1 MNIRD
6 KKKLVQIRSKSTIIE
21 PQQPEPP
28 EAPDKAASVDSM
40 EHGQRPASQHHVD
53 PSSRPNPRRPNVP
66 PPDSATSVTS
76 LLATRAQLPPEA
88 LENLTPRSANMKR
101 VNRSHKGFLVAFP
114 LNAKQVN
121 LKRLQ
126 DEERFLLRLREA
138 GLPAPRVYS
147 TPEGHFEVPLS
158 ELNGEPALI
167 TDWVEGYAADFWKIR
182 GQLATTVRQFFHE
195 VPGAHRAQRGQA
207 LQDSL
212 GAIMNYFEKRN
223 CIVDLQVIIEQ
234 STGVAKII
242 DPAQIYNGTI
252 PFKHRRR
259 HREVLKELRMGQT
272 LIETL
277 LKEKPQETPPID
289 KWSKTDLESFWE
301 IECASLDHPFLEG
314 IWAKLSA
321 GPKRAETFGDLME
334 RSEVLER
341 TQWQK
346 FAEEKEKK
354 P

>member
-1 MNIRD
+1 
-6 KKKLVQIRSKSTIIE
+6 
-21 PQQPEPP
+21 
-28 EAPDKAASVDSM
+28 
-40 EHGQRPASQHHVD
+40 
-53 PSSRPNPRRPNVP
+53 
-66 PPDSATSVTS
+66 
-76 LLATRAQLPPEA
+76 
-88 LENLTPRSANMKR
+88 MKR

-114 LNAKQVN
+114 LNDKLVN
-121 LKRLQ
+121 LERLQ
-126 DEERFLLRLREA
+126 NEERFLLDLRAA
-138 GLPAPRVYS
+138 GLPAPKVYS
-147 TPEGHFEVPLS
+147 TPEGHSEVPLS

-167 TDWVEGYAADFWKIR
+167 TDWVEGYATDIWKIR

-195 VPGAHRAQRGQA
+195 LPGAHRAQRGQA

-212 GAIMNYFEKRN
+212 GAIMNYLERRN
-223 CIVDLQVIIEQ
+223 CIVDLQVVIEQ

-242 DPAQIYNGTI
+242 DPAQIYNRTI

-259 HREVLKELRMGQT
+259 QREVLKELRMGQT

-321 GPKRAETFGDLME
+321 GPKRTETFGDLME
-334 RSEVLER
+334 RSEILER
-341 TQWQK
+341 TQWQN
-346 FAEEKEKK
+346 FAEKKEKKEKK